1 MYSINVDR
9 RCGAGIWGYLQDAT
23 ALVSSD
29 AILLLRA
36 TIKEIF
42 LGRAVVTLIIRRIV
56 AGGLATLTSAA
67 AQNTGMGVVFGSGD
81 IYLNGAQLSNSN
93 ALVAGDVVQT
103 KENGSGMISA
113 NGSSLALDSNTIVR
127 FQGASVALDRGAVKV
142 ASGQQLSVN
151 ARDLKIEPTSKQWAQ
166 FYVTRASGTI
176 TVIAL
181 KNDVSVSC
189 GGASV
194 TVKEGHQLSRY
205 DADNCGLA
213 RKGNQ
218 TPAAARGPILTS
230 ARATQAAA
238 AVGVGLTVWALWQ
251 CEDPVSPDSPEGRKS
266 GSENSC
272 H

>member
-1 MYSINVDR
+1 M
-9 RCGAGIWGYLQDAT
+9 
-23 ALVSSD
+23 
-29 AILLLRA
+29 
-36 TIKEIF
+36 
-42 LGRAVVTLIIRRIV
+42 
-56 AGGLATLTSAA
+56 
-67 AQNTGMGVVFGSGD
+67 
-81 IYLNGAQLSNSN
+81 
-93 ALVAGDVVQT
+93 
-103 KENGSGMISA
+103 
-113 NGSSLALDSNTIVR
+113 
-127 FQGASVALDRGAVKV
+127 ALDRGAVKV
-142 ASGQQLSVN
+142 ASGQQFSVN

-189 GGASV
+189 GEASV